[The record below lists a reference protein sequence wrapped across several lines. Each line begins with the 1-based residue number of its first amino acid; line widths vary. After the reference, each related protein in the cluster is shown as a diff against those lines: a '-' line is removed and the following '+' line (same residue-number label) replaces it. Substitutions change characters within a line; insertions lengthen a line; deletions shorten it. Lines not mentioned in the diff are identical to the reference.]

1 MGLSVWEDAQVS
13 PKPQQSVCSDGVPL
27 PKCPLSPLITPPPS
41 KAKGKEEKAIV
52 VANCL
57 SQQEKSHLQ
66 APEHAIHLWL
76 PVLAPLLLVRGKFE

>member
-1 MGLSVWEDAQVS
+1 MS
-13 PKPQQSVCSDGVPL
+13 PKPQQSVCLDGVPL
-27 PKCPLSPLITPPPS
+27 PRYPLSPLITPPPS

-76 PVLAPLLLVRGKFE
+76 PVLAPASPCAGKV